1 MFVNQDSKQEAV
13 STRVN
18 IKLEGKK
25 KNKNKSFYYWEKKDV
40 HTIKMAFWLESNLP
54 DSCPD
59 FLENLRC
66 FQNLRTLELLCHIQI
81 PTRYKD
87 TEVTFCA
94 FPRASTT
101 PFIHWPQFRVFV
113 VRHKVKCPPT
123 QECSFAG
130 NYQL

>member
-40 HTIKMAFWLESNLP
+40 HTIKMAVWLESNLP

-81 PTRYKD
+81 P
-87 TEVTFCA
+87 
-94 FPRASTT
+94 
-101 PFIHWPQFRVFV
+101 PQGT
-113 VRHKVKCPPT
+113 KT
-123 QECSFAG
+123 QR
-130 NYQL
+130 